1 MLPTVGNGRRRQCGY
16 SRRRKEVLL
25 RSRDRS
31 KFASIVVVGVAVDVG
46 VGVVVVV
53 ATWKLQLVQ
62 NETMVP
68 FWPPTKAQN
77 N

>member
-1 MLPTVGNGRRRQCGY
+1 MLPTVGSGRRRQCGY

-53 ATWKLQLVQ
+53 ATCKLQLVQ